1 MNFERLFLFR
11 EKNNLKQKEV
21 ADIIG
26 VSQQTY
32 STWEVGTKIIPLK
45 HLNELCDYY
54 KVSIDYILG
63 LTDKNLYCGK
73 KIILDKKKIGHNI
86 KIIRSINNLTL
97 RSLAKEL
104 NTTSSTIYQDIKDKY
119 NFEIYPI
126 VQSAAKLLAKLPIK
140 RLGVFATHR
149 TILSQAYPREIAK
162 YNPDMEVFGQFC
174 PEWVNIVEKSLINEE
189 KSAGIIKNDLD
200 KMLVNKPEKI
210 VLGCTH
216 YPFLTDI
223 LAKFAPPEMFI
234 DPAEDFAEFIK
245 DDLALKGLLNSSQ
258 IEGNGKFYVSA
269 NPAMFKSSAKL
280 FYELEKEPEL
290 LTF

>member
-1 MNFERLFLFR
+1 MNILNSKL
-11 EKNNLKQKEV
+11 NSNSP
-21 ADIIG
+21 IG
-26 VSQQTY
+26 FVDSG
-32 STWEVGTKIIPLK
+32 VG
-45 HLNELCDYY
+45 
-54 KVSIDYILG
+54 G
-63 LTDKNLYCGK
+63 LTVLNKVRKLLPNENFIYYGDTIHTPYGEKTKEQLLEYS
-73 KIILDKKKIGHNI
+73 D
-86 KIIRSINNLTL
+86 SIFKFFE
-97 RSLAKEL
+97 SQGCKAVVMAC

-189 KSAGIIKNDLD
+189 KSAGIIKIDLD
-200 KMLVNKPEKI
+200 NMLVNKPEKI

-223 LAKFAPPEMFI
+223 LAKFAPSEMFI

-245 DDLALKGLLNSSQ
+245 EDLALKGLLNLSQ
-258 IEGNGKFYVSA
+258 IKGNGKFYVSA